1 MKFFKTKIVN
11 KLLKVLGQTNK
22 KSEIE
27 RLFPI
32 GIDNFTEILALN
44 FYVEIYWTNMQQYF
58 KLITNFKQI
67 LSLNLK
73 F

>member
-44 FYVEIYWTNMQQYF
+44 FYVEIY
-58 KLITNFKQI
+58 
-67 LSLNLK
+67 
-73 F
+73 